1 MISEEEERQPE
12 GADSA
17 LPEYLPRQAR
27 STRGNPKY
35 TYSDDD
41 DDEYSSSDNV
51 SVEET
56 PPFKSNDT
64 IYPTAYAEQTVN
76 CMLISFLKEV
86 NALVPR
92 PSLTWTMEGVS
103 FIATFASG
111 KKFTSEMDDA
121 L

>member
-1 MISEEEERQPE
+1 M
-12 GADSA
+12 
-17 LPEYLPRQAR
+17 
-27 STRGNPKY
+27 
-35 TYSDDD
+35 
-41 DDEYSSSDNV
+41 

-103 FIATFASG
+103 FTATFASG